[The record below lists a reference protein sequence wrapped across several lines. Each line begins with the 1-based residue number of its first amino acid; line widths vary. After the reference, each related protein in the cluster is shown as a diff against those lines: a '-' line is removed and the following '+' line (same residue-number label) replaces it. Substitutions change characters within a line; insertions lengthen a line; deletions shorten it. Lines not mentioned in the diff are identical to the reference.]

1 MAVIA
6 KDVGAATVRWMSQC
20 LRLCFLR
27 SGDCLT

>member
-20 LRLCFLR
+20 LRLCFL
-27 SGDCLT
+27 GYATA